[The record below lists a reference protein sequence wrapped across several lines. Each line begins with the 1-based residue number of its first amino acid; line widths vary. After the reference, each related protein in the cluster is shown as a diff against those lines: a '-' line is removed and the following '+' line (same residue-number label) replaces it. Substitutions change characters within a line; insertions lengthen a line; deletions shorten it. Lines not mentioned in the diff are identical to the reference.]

1 MSYQLGD
8 VVTSSKGIRSAPLTD
23 AKGNP
28 VFFTCPKALDA
39 PFGASAF
46 NDPDAVR
53 KNICFRCDD
62 DTAHH
67 FLNIDAAIGSY
78 IEDNATRLF
87 KGKNMIY
94 KPALQTKEDFAPL
107 LRCKINMGGT
117 RACRFWNTDSVRCAP
132 PEDLKGCMLKP
143 RIHIRGL
150 WIMGGECGLQC
161 EVTDCMC
168 DELQQECPFN

>member
-23 AKGNP
+23 AKGSP

-46 NDPDAVR
+46 NDPTTVR

-62 DTAHH
+62 DTAQR
-67 FLNIDAAIGSY
+67 FLEVDAAIGSY
-78 IEDNATRLF
+78 VEDNATRLF

-107 LRCKINMGGT
+107 LRCKINMGGREPADFGT
-117 RACRFWNTDSVRCAP
+117 RTAFAARRPRTSKAACSSPGSTFEAY
-132 PEDLKGCMLKP
+132 
-143 RIHIRGL
+143 GL
-150 WIMGGECGLQC
+150 W
-161 EVTDCMC
+161 EVNVGC
-168 DELQQECPFN
+168 NAK